1 MTELIGDICQP
12 SDIALPKKTTTEANA
27 MSGTALLSGTLIYNT
42 TLGKAEVWTGS
53 VWETI
58 TSVGR

>member
-1 MTELIGDICQP
+1 MVELIGDICQP
-12 SDIALPKKTTTEANA
+12 SDLSLPIKTTTQANT
-27 MSGTALLSGTLIYNT
+27 MSGANLLDGTIIFNT
-42 TLGKAEVWTGS
+42 TLNKAEVWTGS